1 MKSTKLIL
9 AACCSSLLLTSG
21 VLAQEKPKMP
31 DMKELEKKAK
41 ELEKKVR
48 EDMQPKKDGAQPEG
62 MPDAA
67 AMEAMMKAMAPGEM
81 HAVLAKQAGTWDC
94 TMKMFMPG
102 MPETPEKGTMTIEMI
117 MGGRYQHFMYKGSFM
132 GQAFEGAGTAGYNN
146 VTKKFE
152 STWMDNMGTGT
163 MFSTGELD
171 KEGKLVM
178 HTEFADPMTG
188 KMTKQREV
196 TTHKSDNEALMEFYH
211 TGADGKENKVME
223 IAMKRSGPA
232 PAGDHGHDHSKDK
245 GTTDKLKDDAEK
257 KMKELQ
263 KTK

>member
-1 MKSTKLIL
+1 MKSTKLIV

-21 VLAQEKPKMP
+21 VLAQDKPKMP
-31 DMKELEKKAK
+31 DMKEMEKKAK
-41 ELEKKVR
+41 DAL
-48 EDMQPKKDGAQPEG
+48 QPKKEEAQPAG

-132 GQAFEGAGTAGYNN
+132 GQPFEGAGTAGYNN

-152 STWMDNMGTGT
+152 STWLDSMGTGT

-171 KEGKLVM
+171 KDGKLVM
-178 HTEFADPMTG
+178 RTEFADPMTG

-211 TGADGKENKVME
+211 TGQDGKENKVME

-245 GTTDKLKDDAEK
+245 EKSAVDKVKEEAEK
-257 KMKELQ
+257 KIRELQ
-263 KTK
+263 NKTK